1 MIKQKDTSYLDRLF
15 IAAPC
20 PVTWNSMQGGERV
33 RDCSLCSRKV
43 YNLSD
48 MTKKEAEDFIKTNGV
63 NQCMTFYRRADGT
76 IMTDNCPVGLRKL
89 RNSLKRATAFLSSVV
104 TIILSLPS
112 AIAQNNFREAFTPP
126 PAPPGM
132 EYRPNPA
139 GGGYVLRPTTPPGE
153 PYAAPNH
160 TLGQV
165 QFNPGANAHPV
176 NHVVNWASPQPTAT
190 SSNGRADSRVLALY
204 LKGKEYEQNGNSLVA
219 ALYYQHALKALEH
232 QKSFDPAFKNLI
244 EKQLRAVQ
252 HGTQS
257 QP

>member
-1 MIKQKDTSYLDRLF
+1 
-15 IAAPC
+15 
-20 PVTWNSMQGGERV
+20 
-33 RDCSLCSRKV
+33 
-43 YNLSD
+43 

-63 NQCMTFYRRADGT
+63 SQCMTFYRRADGT

-89 RNSLKRATAFLSSVV
+89 RNSVKRATAFLSSVV
-104 TIILSLPS
+104 TIVLSLPG
-112 AIAQNNFREAFTPP
+112 AIAQNNPRAAFTPP

-139 GGGYVLRPTTPPGE
+139 GGGYVLEPITPPGE
-153 PYAAPNH
+153 PYVQPHH
-160 TLGQV
+160 TLGRPQV
-165 QFNPGANAHPV
+165 TPGTSGLPV
-176 NHVVNWASPQPTAT
+176 KHVVNWASPQPSA
-190 SSNGRADSRVLALY
+190 SSPNGRADSRVLALY

-219 ALYYQHALKALEH
+219 ALYYQHALKQLEQ
-232 QKSFDPAFKNLI
+232 QKSYDPAFKNLI